1 MGRYT
6 ERVSL
11 STRLLAPL
19 YDRLTAP
26 SERACVADWRAA
38 LISPLAGAVLEIG
51 AGTGANLAHY
61 GAAVTRLVVTEPDP
75 HMRRRLRV
83 RLASARGLAAE
94 ISEASAE
101 RLPWDDASFDAV
113 VSTLVLCSVGDPD
126 RALAEY
132 RRVLVPGGRLVF
144 IEHVAAHDNPGR
156 LRWQRRLEPVW
167 KRVFGNCH
175 LTRDTAAAIER
186 AGFDIE
192 QIDRQ
197 SMRKASPVVRPSIRG
212 VARAPRRRG

>member
-6 ERVSL
+6 ARVSL

-26 SERACVADWRAA
+26 CEQACVADWRAA

-61 GAAVTRLVVTEPDP
+61 GVAVTRLVVTEPDP
-75 HMRRRLRV
+75 HMRRRLRTRV
-83 RLASARGLAAE
+83 ASARSLAAE

-101 RLPWDDASFDAV
+101 RLPWADASFDAV

-156 LRWQRRLEPVW
+156 LRWQRRIEPVW

-192 QIDRQ
+192 QIERQ

-212 VARAPRRRG
+212 IARAPG